1 MVKKLCFLNLFLI
14 SLISAII
21 IFSTNE
27 VLSAERNEIKIP
39 DIPGYLTLKCDFH
52 MHTVFSDG
60 GVWPTVRPDEIWRE
74 GLDAFSITDH
84 IEYQP
89 HKEVIVK
96 DYNETYNIA
105 IDRAKSLNLIMIK
118 GVEITREMP
127 PGHFNAI
134 FIKEVNPLYLL
145 DYKALIK
152 SFIDQGGFIFWNHPP
167 DRWYDEHEELYKN
180 GWIQGIEVVNGGRYY
195 PHSHKWC
202 IEKNL
207 ALIGNTDVHGPMY
220 LQKGQHR
227 PMTLVFAKERSEQAI
242 KEALLEHRTAIYNDK
257 NLIGDAKYL
266 KPLFEESIR
275 IVNPNVTIKGTGSVN
290 IWIHNKSEV
299 PFDLV
304 LDGEVA
310 ELSVPKEITLVQDGT
325 ILFRISAKS
334 SEIKGIKDIKIP
346 YKVTNLI
353 TAPEERLPIELNISV
368 NFDN

>member
-1 MVKKLCFLNLFLI
+1 MKKRFCFFYMLFI
-14 SLISAII
+14 SIVM
-21 IFSTNE
+21 IFSAN
-27 VLSAERNEIKIP
+27 LGFSAERTEIKIP

-60 GVWPTVRPDEIWRE
+60 NVWPTVRPDEIWRE

-84 IEYQP
+84 IEYMP

-96 DYNETYNIA
+96 DYNESYNYA
-105 IDRAKSLNLIMIK
+105 IDRANALNLIMIK

-152 SFIDQGGFIFWNHPP
+152 SFIDQGAFIFWNHPP
-167 DRWYDEHEELYKN
+167 DKWYDEHEELYKN
-180 GWIQGIEVVNGGRYY
+180 GWLHGIEVVNGGLYY
-195 PHSHKWC
+195 PHSQKWC
-202 IEKNL
+202 NEKNL
-207 ALIGNTDVHGPMY
+207 TLIGTSDVHEPMY

-242 KEALLEHRTAIYNDK
+242 KEALIERRTVVYNDK

-266 KPLFEESIR
+266 KPLFEESIK
-275 IVNPNVTIKGTGSVN
+275 IVNPNVTIKGKGSAN
-290 IWIHNKSEV
+290 IWINNKSEV
-299 PFDLV
+299 PFNLV
-304 LDGEVA
+304 LAGDVPEISA
-310 ELSVPKEITLVQDGT
+310 PKEINLIQDGT
-325 ILFRISAKS
+325 VLFRISRKS
-334 SEIKGIKDIKIP
+334 NEVKGKKDIKIP

-353 TAPEERLPIELNISV
+353 TAPEEYLPIEINISV
-368 NFDN
+368 TFED